1 MARKYYPVGIGK
13 GGVFAH
19 PERQNATV
27 RDYVGKHWEDAKSGI
42 GMKTYGGT
50 ARSAI
55 APDPTHHRM
64 TAAKNRL
71 KRGWT
76 SSRKKALSPKN
87 IRKAAKKGGV
97 KGARQSILRTHAV
110 KFGADPYHK

>member
-27 RDYVGKHWEDAKSGI
+27 RNYVGKNWDDAKSGP
-42 GMKTYGGT
+42 GLKTYGGT
-50 ARSAI
+50 ARAAI
-55 APDPTHHRM
+55 APDPAHHRM

-76 SSRKKALSPKN
+76 TSKKKALSPKR
-87 IRKAAKKGGV
+87 IRAAAKKGGV
-97 KGARQSILRTHAV
+97 KTARQRILNSHAV